1 MRISTK
7 LHNYAIAYTW
17 RKSRVNQEVDE
28 VICIKLFQDK
38 DKDQGRMKVKDG
50 RSKKFLLLIEWY
62 LEAITM
68 KLLDNCSETAPKLYW
83 IKLLSIVPSLNLE
96 LLRNGTE

>member
-1 MRISTK
+1 MLLVYSDSRTGMRISTK
-7 LHNYAIAYTW
+7 MHNYSIAYTW

-50 RSKKFLLLIEWY
+50 RSKSSNY
-62 LEAITM
+62 
-68 KLLDNCSETAPKLYW
+68 
-83 IKLLSIVPSLNLE
+83 SLN
-96 LLRNGTE
+96 GTWKPLP